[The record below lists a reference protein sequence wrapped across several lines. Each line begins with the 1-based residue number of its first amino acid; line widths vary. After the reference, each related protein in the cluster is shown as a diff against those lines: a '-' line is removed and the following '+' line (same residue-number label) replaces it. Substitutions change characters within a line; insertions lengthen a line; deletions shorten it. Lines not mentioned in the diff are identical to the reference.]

1 MHLLNF
7 IKFGKG
13 AADYIFWTMLLPH
26 CLKALIYFITFKMFF
41 SFK

>member
-1 MHLLNF
+1 MHLLSF

-13 AADYIFWTMLLPH
+13 AAQYIFWTMLLPQ
-26 CLKALIYFITFKMFF
+26 CFRALIYFIIFKMIF